1 MLNKIQSIFFSRII
15 FTYIDEKIKLNIIK
29 YNKSLQNILNVS
41 ILNYKILSGKI
52 IIKESKGTKEIYKI
66 YSSIFNNLIFEGEY
80 LNGIGKEY
88 YDNGNLLYEG
98 QYLMERKKE

>member
-1 MLNKIQSIFFSRII
+1 MKLKKNGKYII
-15 FTYIDEKIKLNIIK
+15 NT
-29 YNKSLQNILNVS
+29 
-41 ILNYKILSGKI
+41 
-52 IIKESKGTKEIYKI
+52 
-66 YSSIFNNLIFEGEY
+66 NLIFEGEY